1 MSAQMKILKNTS
13 DARIAYVNNRA
24 VSTIIKLENGNY
36 RVVKLYEGY
45 AKDCETYSEA
55 REEALNARPIAS

>member
-1 MSAQMKILKNTS
+1 MSAQIKMLKNSS
-13 DARIAYVNNRA
+13 DIRVAIVNNRV
-24 VSTIIKLENGNY
+24 VSNIIKLENGNY

-55 REEALNARPIAS
+55 REEALSARPIAS